1 MHTNHCVAPTTRAVE
16 RERDPAAVASSARRL
31 ARGAELLD
39 RDGLDLEDL
48 MAVTRDGE
56 AICYRG
62 APPRF
67 VATCGAV
74 VARPADRAF
83 WAVRGL
89 PSEHP
94 YVQVSLPA

>member
-1 MHTNHCVAPTTRAVE
+1 
-16 RERDPAAVASSARRL
+16 L
-31 ARGAELLD
+31 ARGTELLD
-39 RDGLDLEDL
+39 RHGLGPEDL
-48 MAVTRDGE
+48 MAVARDEE

-62 APPRF
+62 APPRH

-94 YVQVSLPA
+94 FVRVPLPA

>member
-1 MHTNHCVAPTTRAVE
+1 
-16 RERDPAAVASSARRL
+16 
-31 ARGAELLD
+31 
-39 RDGLDLEDL
+39 
-48 MAVTRDGE
+48 MAFTRDDG

-89 PSEHP
+89 PNEHP
-94 YVQVSLPA
+94 FVRVPLPA